1 MSNCVTIIPVHR
13 RVDYSQE
20 MIDRIRCG
28 LKRLCLIRSFLLED
42 GMSKTNDFTTGKIL
56 MPLIGFMLPVFFAM
70 FLQSMYGAVDLLIVG
85 QFAQS
90 LDVSAVSTGSQMMMT
105 ITNLVTSFAMGTTIL
120 LGQRIGEGR
129 GRDGGEVV
137 GSSICL
143 FGLIAVALT
152 LLVPLLSGQLSSL
165 MNAPEEAFDATSSY
179 IRICGFGSVFIIA
192 YNLIGSIFRGIG
204 DSRTPLMTVLIACV
218 FNIAGD
224 LLLVAVFRMGTAG
237 AAIATVF
244 AQAVSVVI
252 SLLFL
257 RKKELPFLFSL
268 KSIRFRRPIV
278 RKVTSLGLP
287 IALQDL
293 LVGISFLVLLAIVN
307 GLGLIPSAGI
317 GVAERVCGFIMLIPS
332 AFMQAMAAFVAQNIG
347 AGKYLRARKALGYAI
362 GVSAMLA
369 VVMFAAT
376 FWRGNLLSAVFS
388 NDIQVIAAAA
398 DYLKAYA
405 IDCLL
410 TCFLFCFI
418 GFFNGLGMTRFVM
431 IQGIIGAFLV
441 RIPVAFLMSR
451 ETPVSMFHIGLA
463 TPCST
468 ILQVILCLICFHAA
482 NRKYHASG
490 NSEA

>member
-1 MSNCVTIIPVHR
+1 MRKN
-13 RVDYSQE
+13 
-20 MIDRIRCG
+20 
-28 LKRLCLIRSFLLED
+28 
-42 GMSKTNDFTTGKIL
+42 NDFTQGRIL
-56 MPLIGFMLPVFFAM
+56 GPLVRFMVPVFLAM
-70 FLQSMYGAVDLLIVG
+70 FLQAMYGAADLLIVG

-129 GRDGGEVV
+129 GREGGQVV
-137 GSSICL
+137 GASLCL
-143 FGLIAVALT
+143 FGAIAAVFT
-152 LLVPLLSGQLSSL
+152 VLVPALSVPLSRV
-165 MNAPEEAFDATSSY
+165 MNAPDEAFGATASY
-179 IRICGFGSVFIIA
+179 IRICGLGSVFIIA

-218 FNIAGD
+218 CNIAGD

-237 AAIATVF
+237 AALATVF

-252 SLLFL
+252 SLAVL
-257 RKKELPFLFSL
+257 RKRELPFQFSRAD
-268 KSIRFRRPIV
+268 IRFRGAVI

-307 GLGLIPSAGI
+307 GLGLIPSAGV

-347 AGKYLRARKALGYAI
+347 AGKYRRARKALACAI
-362 GVSAMLA
+362 GVSAVPA
-369 VVMFAAT
+369 VLMFALT
-376 FWRGNLLSAVFS
+376 FWRGDLLAGIFS
-388 NDIQVIAAAA
+388 NDPQVILAGA

-431 IQGIIGAFLV
+431 LQGIAGAFLI

-468 ILQVILCLICFHAA
+468 VVQVAMCLICFAAA
-482 NRKYHASG
+482 NKKYLSDAASD
-490 NSEA
+490 

>member
-1 MSNCVTIIPVHR
+1 MQKS
-13 RVDYSQE
+13 
-20 MIDRIRCG
+20 
-28 LKRLCLIRSFLLED
+28 
-42 GMSKTNDFTTGKIL
+42 NDFTSGTIL
-56 MPLIGFMLPVFFAM
+56 RPLIRFMIPVFFAM

-85 QFAQS
+85 RFARS

-129 GRDGGEVV
+129 GREGGEVV
-137 GSSICL
+137 GSSVCL
-143 FGLIAVALT
+143 FGSVAAAFTVLI
-152 LLVPLLSGQLSSL
+152 PLLSHPLSRV
-165 MNAPEEAFDATSSY
+165 MNAPPEAFDATASY
-179 IRICGFGSVFIIA
+179 IRICGLGSVFIVA

-218 FNIAGD
+218 CNIAGD
-224 LLLVAVFRMGTAG
+224 LLLVAVFHLGTAG
-237 AAIATVF
+237 AALATIF
-244 AQAVSVVI
+244 AQALSVVI
-252 SLLFL
+252 SLFVL
-257 RKKELPFLFSL
+257 RRRTLPFQFHL
-268 KSIRFRRPIV
+268 KDIRFKRPLIG
-278 RKVTSLGLP
+278 RITSLGLP

-347 AGKYLRARKALGYAI
+347 AGKYHRAKKALAYAI
-362 GVSAMLA
+362 GVSALLA
-369 VVMFAAT
+369 VLMFVFT
-376 FWRGNLLSAVFS
+376 FWRGDLAAGLFSKDPAV
-388 NDIQVIAAAA
+388 ILAAA

-431 IQGIIGAFLV
+431 IQGIAGAFLI

-451 ETPVSMFHIGLA
+451 EVPVSMFHIGLA

-468 ILQVILCLICFHAA
+468 IVQVVLCLVCFHWA
-482 NRKYHASG
+482 NRK
-490 NSEA
+490 

>member
-1 MSNCVTIIPVHR
+1 MR
-13 RVDYSQE
+13 R
-20 MIDRIRCG
+20 
-28 LKRLCLIRSFLLED
+28 K
-42 GMSKTNDFTTGKIL
+42 NDFTTGKIL
-56 MPLIGFMLPVFFAM
+56 GPLIGFMLPVFLAM

-90 LDVSAVSTGSQMMMT
+90 LDVSAVSTGSQIMMT
-105 ITNLVTSFAMGTTIL
+105 ITNLVASFAMGTTIL
-120 LGQRIGEGR
+120 LGRRIGEGR
-129 GRDGGEVV
+129 GKDGGEVV
-137 GSSICL
+137 GTGICL
-143 FGLIAVALT
+143 FGAIAAVLTILI
-152 LLVPLLSGQLSSL
+152 PLLAGPLSRL
-165 MNAPEEAFDATSSY
+165 MNAPAEAFDETVSY
-179 IRICGFGSVFIIA
+179 IRICGLGSLFIIS

-218 FNIAGD
+218 CNIAGD

-237 AAIATVF
+237 AAVATVF
-244 AQAVSVVI
+244 AQAFSVVL
-252 SLLFL
+252 SLLIL
-257 RKKELPFLFSL
+257 RKKEPPFAFSR
-268 KSIRFRRPIV
+268 KSIRFRGNIIRT
-278 RKVTSLGLP
+278 VTSLGLP
-287 IALQDL
+287 IALQDF

-347 AGKYLRARKALGYAI
+347 AGKYARAKQSLGYAM

-369 VVMFAAT
+369 VVMFAVT
-376 FWRGNLLSAVFS
+376 FWRGDLLASVFS
-388 NDIQVIAAAA
+388 NDAQVIAAAA

-431 IQGIIGAFLV
+431 AQGIIGSFLV

-451 ETPVSMFHIGLA
+451 EVPVSMFHVGLA

-468 ILQVILCLICFHAA
+468 VLQVILCLFCLHAA
-482 NRKYHASG
+482 DKRYRQGKG
-490 NSEA
+490 TEI

>member
-1 MSNCVTIIPVHR
+1 MRAEN
-13 RVDYSQE
+13 
-20 MIDRIRCG
+20 
-28 LKRLCLIRSFLLED
+28 
-42 GMSKTNDFTTGKIL
+42 NFTTGKIL
-56 MPLIGFMLPVFFAM
+56 GPLLKFMLPVFFAM
-70 FLQSMYGAVDLLIVG
+70 LLQAMYGAVDLLIVG

-137 GSSICL
+137 GTSICL
-143 FGLIAVALT
+143 FGTIAGAFT
-152 LLVPLLSGQLSSL
+152 LLVPLMSRPLSAV
-165 MNAPEEAFDATSSY
+165 MNAPEEAFDATAAY

-204 DSRTPLMTVLIACV
+204 DSRTPLMTVLIACLC
-218 FNIAGD
+218 NIAGD
-224 LLLVAVFRMGTAG
+224 LLLVAVCHMGTAG

-244 AQAVSVVI
+244 AQALSVVI
-252 SLLFL
+252 SLAVL
-257 RKKELPFLFSL
+257 RRRTLPFEFHRSDL
-268 KSIRFRRPIV
+268 RFNGGIV
-278 RKVTSLGLP
+278 RRVTALGLP

-293 LVGISFLVLLAIVN
+293 LVGISFLVLIAIVN
-307 GLGLIPSAGI
+307 ALGLIPSAGI
-317 GVAERVCGFIMLIPS
+317 GVAERVCGFIMLIPA

-347 AGKYLRARKALGYAI
+347 AGRYDRARRALLYAI
-362 GVSAMLA
+362 GVSTLLA
-369 VVMFAAT
+369 VVMFAVT
-376 FWRGNLLSAVFS
+376 FWRGDWLSGIFS
-388 NDIQVIAAAA
+388 NDAQVIFASA

-431 IQGIIGAFLV
+431 AQGIIGAFLV

-451 ETPVSMFHIGLA
+451 EVPVSMFHIGLA

-468 ILQVILCLICFHAA
+468 VIQVILCLLCFRRA
-482 NRKYHASG
+482 NREHTAG
-490 NSEA
+490 

>member
-1 MSNCVTIIPVHR
+1 MV
-13 RVDYSQE
+13 
-20 MIDRIRCG
+20 
-28 LKRLCLIRSFLLED
+28 
-42 GMSKTNDFTTGKIL
+42 
-56 MPLIGFMLPVFFAM
+56 PVFLAM
-70 FLQSMYGAVDLLIVG
+70 FLQAMYGAVDLLIVG
-85 QFAQS
+85 QFARP

-129 GRDGGEVV
+129 GREGGQVV

-143 FGLIAVALT
+143 FGAVAAVFTILIPA
-152 LLVPLLSGQLSSL
+152 LCRPLSSV
-165 MNAPEEAFDATSSY
+165 MNAPAAAFDATASY
-179 IRICGFGSVFIIA
+179 ISICGLGSVFIIT

-204 DSRTPLMTVLIACV
+204 DSRTPLMTVLLACV

-224 LLLVAVFRMGTAG
+224 LLLVAVFHMGTTG
-237 AAIATVF
+237 AAVATVF
-244 AQAVSVVI
+244 AQAISVLI
-252 SLLFL
+252 SLLVL
-257 RKKELPFLFSL
+257 RKRELPFQIQ
-268 KSIRFRRPIV
+268 KRDIRFEGAVI

-307 GLGLIPSAGI
+307 SLGLIPSAGV

-332 AFMQAMAAFVAQNIG
+332 AFMQAMAAFVAQNTG
-347 AGKYLRARKALGYAI
+347 AGKYQRARKALAYAI

-369 VVMFAAT
+369 VAMFVLT
-376 FWRGNLLSAVFS
+376 FWRGDLLSGIFS
-388 NDIQVIAAAA
+388 RDREVISAAAE
-398 DYLKAYA
+398 YLKAYA

-431 IQGIIGAFLV
+431 IQGIAGAFLV

-451 ETPVSMFHIGLA
+451 EVPVSMFHIGLA

-468 ILQVILCLICFHAA
+468 VLQVTMCLVCFAAA
-482 NRKYHASG
+482 NRKRTRTDKQAHSAD
-490 NSEA
+490 

>member
-1 MSNCVTIIPVHR
+1 MRKS
-13 RVDYSQE
+13 
-20 MIDRIRCG
+20 
-28 LKRLCLIRSFLLED
+28 
-42 GMSKTNDFTTGKIL
+42 NDFTTGRIL
-56 MPLIGFMLPVFFAM
+56 GPLLRFMVPVFLAM
-70 FLQSMYGAVDLLIVG
+70 FLQAMYGAVDLLIVG

-105 ITNLVTSFAMGTTIL
+105 ITNLVVSFAMGTTIL

-129 GRDGGEVV
+129 GREGGEVV

-143 FGLIAVALT
+143 FGAIALCFTVLI
-152 LLVPLLSGQLSSL
+152 PLLCRPLSAV
-165 MNAPEEAFDATSSY
+165 MNAPEAAFDATAAY
-179 IRICGFGSVFIIA
+179 IRICGLGSLFIIA

-218 FNIAGD
+218 CNIAGD
-224 LLLVAVFRMGTAG
+224 LLLVAVFHMGTAG

-244 AQAVSVVI
+244 AQALSVVI
-252 SLLFL
+252 SLLVL
-257 RKKELPFLFSL
+257 RRRQLPFEFE
-268 KSIRFRRPIV
+268 KKDIRFRRDIIAQ
-278 RKVTSLGLP
+278 VTSLGLP

-293 LVGISFLVLLAIVN
+293 LVGISFLVLIAIVN
-307 GLGLIPSAGI
+307 KLGLIPSAGI
-317 GVAERVCGFIMLIPS
+317 GVAERVCGFIMLIPA

-347 AGKYLRARKALGYAI
+347 AGKYQRARRALAYAI
-362 GVSAMLA
+362 AVSTGLA
-369 VVMFAAT
+369 VVMFAVT
-376 FWRGNLLSAVFS
+376 FWRGDLLSGIFS
-388 NDIQVIAAAA
+388 NDPEVIAASA

-431 IQGIIGAFLV
+431 VQGIVGAFMV

-451 ETPVSMFHIGLA
+451 EVPVSMFHIGLA

-468 ILQVILCLICFHAA
+468 VLQVTLCLICFAVA
-482 NRKYHASG
+482 NKRYLTSNRLG
-490 NSEA
+490 SPS

>member
-1 MSNCVTIIPVHR
+1 MPKS
-13 RVDYSQE
+13 S
-20 MIDRIRCG
+20 
-28 LKRLCLIRSFLLED
+28 
-42 GMSKTNDFTTGKIL
+42 DFTTGRIL
-56 MPLIGFMLPVFFAM
+56 GPLIRFMVPVFLAM

-85 QFAQS
+85 RFAQS

-105 ITNLVTSFAMGTTIL
+105 ITGLVTSFAMGTTIL

-137 GSSICL
+137 GSSIAL
-143 FGLIAVALT
+143 FGAIAVILTALIPA
-152 LLVPLLSGQLSSL
+152 LARPLSRV
-165 MNAPEEAFDATSSY
+165 MNAPSEAFDATAAY
-179 IRICGFGSVFIIA
+179 IRICGLGSVFIIA
-192 YNLIGSIFRGIG
+192 YNLIGSVFRGIG

-218 FNIAGD
+218 CNIAGD
-224 LLLVAVFRMGTAG
+224 LLLVAVFHMGASG
-237 AAIATVF
+237 AAAATVV
-244 AQAVSVVI
+244 AQAISVVI
-252 SLLFL
+252 SLLVL
-257 RKKELPFLFSL
+257 RRQALPFQFER
-268 KSIRFRRPIV
+268 KDIRFEGGIV
-278 RKVTSLGLP
+278 RRIAALGLP

-347 AGKYLRARKALGYAI
+347 AGKYPRAKTALIYAI
-362 GVSAMLA
+362 AVSTMLA
-369 VVMFAAT
+369 VLMFALT
-376 FWRGNLLSAVFS
+376 FWRGDLLSGVFS
-388 NDIQVIAAAA
+388 HDPAVILAAA

-431 IQGIIGAFLV
+431 VQGIVGAFLI

-451 ETPVSMFHIGLA
+451 EVPVSMFHVGLA

-468 ILQVILCLICFHAA
+468 VVQVAMCLICFAAA
-482 NRKYHASG
+482 NRKYGAPRGGLNGMDHRAG
-490 NSEA
+490 GERH